1 MRIDLHCHTIKT
13 KQGDAETRNV
23 TAEKF
28 VEILS
33 KHEVQIAAITNHNK
47 FDISQYE
54 TFKSLSSEKDID
66 VWPGI
71 ELDVIV
77 NGEEGHMIIICNPND
92 YSEFSVKIKSL
103 INEVEPDEFSIDFN
117 DLIGKIKELDI
128 MLIAHHSL
136 KDHGFSDK
144 AIEQIKQIIKDEK
157 PLMFEPSSL
166 KTVGIMYAN
175 GINGFIGSDVSDWN
189 NYPVSKIPTLKM
201 NIKNYETFK
210 LLIQKDPNTIDTFIN
225 QKEKNEVALQPFSDE
240 NDLEEIILTIYNDV
254 NIIFGGK
261 GTGKSKIIESLN
273 KYYKEKFGNVNV
285 EYYPA
290 QTKES
295 DFKNLIKR
303 PIKKEYFNKFNIS
316 DCKNEFKKIKEWQ
329 DVTLTSLKSF
339 LKGHQTKKASTS
351 FNNFGFRT
359 AVFSD
364 MISSSLYDLSQ
375 QEYINIKKAISNLLE
390 QKINE
395 YITEEEM
402 QTLTGLLTKIQSE
415 AYKKMKDEWIKYK
428 SLELEKFTIVS
439 MQNIAKT
446 KTGNSSIPSSVGF
459 SDFCSNLFETYSC
472 SKKIYDSFNLEK
484 IQIKE
489 YLGYIVEKGSIYL
502 TIDLHLNPN
511 LEAGVEYQKDKPGV
525 TLLKQL
531 YQDIENIFNKTFK
544 EDINQYVR
552 SFNDL
557 CGDMCSSLRDC
568 FGIKTYTSKDNN
580 GIIEPYN
587 PSSGEKCMLLLHNVL
602 VNDNKNVYILDEPE
616 LSVGHKYINEII
628 VPRLKELAALDKII
642 IVSTHDANIAV
653 RTLPLMTIYREYKKT
668 YVGNLFINEL
678 VEINNANKI
687 RWTDTSMTYLE
698 GGDFAFKERGK
709 SYGI

>member
-1 MRIDLHCHTIKT
+1 MKIDLHCHTIKT

-28 VEILS
+28 VETLS

-47 FDISQYE
+47 FDKSQYE
-54 TFKSLSSEKDID
+54 TFKSLATEKDID

-77 NGEEGHMIIICNPND
+77 NGEDGHMIIICNPNE

-103 INEVEPDEFSIDFN
+103 INEVEPDVFSIDFN

-144 AIEQIKQIIKDEK
+144 AIEQIKKIIKDEK

-390 QKINE
+390 QKINK

-531 YQDIENIFNKTFK
+531 YQDIENIYNKTFK
-544 EDINQYVR
+544 EDINQFVR

-678 VEINNANKI
+678 VEINNAHKI
-687 RWTDTSMTYLE
+687 KWTDTSMTYLE